1 MAIGLNGAM
10 FDIELPKVMVAPIFV
25 DDEEKIKHIVENHL
39 INKVGGLYKTGLIV
53 ANCRAVVEAAKRI
66 AELDKRVRL
75 AATLKKGTDV
85 MRLSCE
91 VWKTCQDWV
100 SAGKPVDDEGSPWL
114 NKKDSYVIVKF
125 LLPIVDITRALKLKD
140 YNSMKKCMVW
150 LGGIAQGM
158 IWDDHTVA
166 AGLEI

>member
-1 MAIGLNGAM
+1 M
-10 FDIELPKVMVAPIFV
+10 
-25 DDEEKIKHIVENHL
+25 ENHL
-39 INKVGGLYKTGLIV
+39 INNVGGLYKTGLIV

-114 NKKDSYVIVKF
+114 NKKDSYAIVKF
-125 LLPIVDITRALKLKD
+125 SLTNCRHHQGIEVKRLQLDEEVQGVAWGYCTG
-140 YNSMKKCMVW
+140 YE
-150 LGGIAQGM
+150 LG
-158 IWDDHTVA
+158 
-166 AGLEI
+166 